1 MHRHMNVKKK
11 KKVSECVCVCV
22 WSICGMILRGEHLSQ
37 YHFVHHK
44 SHMGWPRT
52 EPMPAKWE
60 AGN

>member
-1 MHRHMNVKKK
+1 MHSHTNVK
-11 KKVSECVCVCV
+11 KKVSECV
-22 WSICGMILRGEHLSQ
+22 WSICVMILRGENLSQ

-52 EPMPAKWE
+52 EPMPAQWE